1 MLYNPEK
8 RDVNFSIPEM
18 IQTFNKFLCGGFGNF
33 VNRNLS
39 FLVKK
44 YAGVVPAGKV
54 DADVLAHVTS
64 LYETIGAK
72 MENGELRSATEDM
85 VDFIQYANKY
95 YDEAKP
101 WVAAKEDAAR
111 FGDITATCLFM
122 IANMANLFAPVLPV
136 GTDALRKILALPEA
150 TWDVVT
156 LPETFTLGDVSILY
170 TKIDEK

>member
-1 MLYNPEK
+1 
-8 RDVNFSIPEM
+8 
-18 IQTFNKFLCGGFGNF
+18 
-33 VNRNLS
+33 
-39 FLVKK
+39 
-44 YAGVVPAGKV
+44 
-54 DADVLAHVTS
+54 
-64 LYETIGAK
+64 
-72 MENGELRSATEDM
+72 M

-136 GTDALRKILALPEA
+136 GTDALRKTLALPEGK
-150 TWDVVT
+150 WEVVT
-156 LPETFTLGDVSILY
+156 LPETFTLGEVSILY